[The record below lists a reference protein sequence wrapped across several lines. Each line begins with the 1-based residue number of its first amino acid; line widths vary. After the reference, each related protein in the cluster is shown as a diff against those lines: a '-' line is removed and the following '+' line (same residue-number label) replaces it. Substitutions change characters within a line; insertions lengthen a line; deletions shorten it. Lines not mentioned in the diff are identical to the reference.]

1 MAKVGAPLGNKNA
14 VGSRPWTEAL
24 NRAIAQDDGKRLRQG
39 AEALLDKIAEGD
51 TAAMALLGDRIEGKA
66 AQSVT
71 LANDVD
77 HPLIQHLDTSRLSVE
92 QLATIAAIKI
102 SKE

>member
-1 MAKVGAPLGNKNA
+1 MAGKGAPIGNDYALKSQPWRNA
-14 VGSRPWTEAL
+14 LT
-24 NRAIAQDDGKRLRQG
+24 RAMVQDNGVKLRRA
-39 AEALLDKIAEGD
+39 AEQLLDLAAAGEPWAVREIA
-51 TAAMALLGDRIEGKA
+51 DRLDGKA

-77 HPLIQHLDTSRLSVE
+77 NPLIQHLDTSRLSVE